1 MRQGWTQEELSRMSG
16 VNKPSLGMFELG
28 KRNLPPEQINNL
40 LSLFG
45 ADILVRLP
53 ASFAFEEK
61 AEPVGS

>member
-1 MRQGWTQEELSRMSG
+1 
-16 VNKPSLGMFELG
+16 MFELG